1 MKMET
6 IILVSLL
13 ETICSISG
21 FAEQVMP
28 SQLMAE
34 YELNH
39 DGLRIQISRYE
50 QIIEVLDSDSGNVHR
65 FSRSEYEFR
74 TDGKRVDW
82 IMKDWFGLDSPDT
95 ADLVEPSSH
104 NRTIWDGSMYIEL
117 GYPPIGYDKKKGSA
131 FFSDTK
137 KSDFVL
143 TAYGGYNTLDG
154 VFWGDKKEIPRI
166 LDQSSDISLRSKMEE
181 ANGTY
186 CYVIDAITPNGK
198 YSLWIDPE
206 HGYNIAKAKVH
217 KTGDDLLYGK
227 PISQHRRRTT
237 NRSGGAKYTG
247 PRRTGNRR
255 EEFSFSLDR
264 VEFQQV
270 GDCWVPVEAYYQ
282 HTTKFDD
289 GRVLVERKHDKRVF
303 IDLEP
308 DFEAVGAFVPDIPD
322 GMRILLEG
330 APGITYEWQA
340 GEIVPV
346 VDKLVIADLDRM
358 TDEIMAEGP
367 VSSKPVSVKKSDTLD
382 EESHVASDMQPP
394 AQASESASQPEVLA
408 ESGMS
413 PIFLLLIT
421 IGMLILGIIAWL
433 VLRRHKVWE
442 E

>member
-1 MKMET
+1 MKA

-13 ETICSISG
+13 ETICFISG
-21 FAEQVMP
+21 FDEQVTP
-28 SQLMAE
+28 SQLLAE

-39 DGLRIQISRYE
+39 EKLKTHITKYE
-50 QIIEVLDSDSGNVHR
+50 QVIEILDSDSGNVPR

-74 TDGKRVDW
+74 TDGRRVDW
-82 IMKDWFGLDSPDT
+82 IIKDWFGLDSPDT

-104 NRTIWDGSMYIEL
+104 NRTIWDGNMYIEL
-117 GYPPIGYDKKKGSA
+117 GYPPIGYDKKRGSA

-137 KSDFVL
+137 KAEFVL

-181 ANGTY
+181 TNGTD

-289 GRVLVERKHDKRVF
+289 GQVKVERKHDKRVF

-322 GMRILLEG
+322 GMQILLEG
-330 APGITYEWQA
+330 APGITYKWQA
-340 GEIVPV
+340 GKMVPN
-346 VDKLVIADLDRM
+346 VDKLVIADLDKI
-358 TDEIMAEGP
+358 TDEIMAEEP
-367 VSSKPVSVKKSDTLD
+367 VSSKPASVKKTNTSDEGAHAAPD
-382 EESHVASDMQPP
+382 
-394 AQASESASQPEVLA
+394 SQPQVSDAESQPDILA
-408 ESGMS
+408 ESHM
-413 PIFLLLIT
+413 PPVLFLLIP
-421 IGMLILGIIAWL
+421 IGLLILGIIAWL
-433 VLRRHKVWE
+433 VLHRHKA
-442 E
+442 